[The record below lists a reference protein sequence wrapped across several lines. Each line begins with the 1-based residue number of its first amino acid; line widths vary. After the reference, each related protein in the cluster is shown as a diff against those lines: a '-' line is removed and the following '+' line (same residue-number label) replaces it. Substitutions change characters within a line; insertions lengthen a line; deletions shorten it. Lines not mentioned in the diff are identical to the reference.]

1 MSRIYAGTK
10 PAAMGGDLEAE
21 GWKWPENGRQRQ
33 TYYGALDIGKGTFLM
48 QAYPKANAHHT
59 VDFIRYLQQRRPGQ
73 KLLIFWDGVSYHHQQ
88 AMRTFLET
96 TQADLPPGEWKI
108 DCTRLAPYTPQENPV
123 EDLWLKGKTFVRT
136 HALWTTCFE
145 QIKDLFVKGIRQKK
159 YGQFP
164 KLMQYTITLK

>member
-1 MSRIYAGTK
+1 MAI
-10 PAAMGGDLEAE
+10 
-21 GWKWPENGRQRQ
+21 ENGRQRQ

-59 VDFIRYLQQRRPGQ
+59 VDFIRYLQPRRPGQ

-123 EDLWLKGKTFVRT
+123 EDLWLKGKTFVRS

-164 KLMQYTITLK
+164 KLMKYTITLK